1 MPETFR
7 PEEGESQEAE
17 AARRKLIGPRDD
29 RFYWYWLN
37 DPVFKPRETNL
48 WHYRYYDSPEGV
60 HMVGKWASLQRKTIP
75 VAFLMTFVE
84 GAHAKILKNPRKMGN
99 LFGKFAFV
107 SMYGSMV
114 FVTGAGL
121 TSNIRDNISDRM
133 NYVWPAPAAGAV
145 LGMTLHRLSYGI
157 IGSIAFSAAAYLCF
171 TEPKPGILM
180 SGKPCLFT
188 PN

>member
-7 PEEGESQEAE
+7 PEESESPEAE

-75 VAFLMTFVE
+75 V
-84 GAHAKILKNPRKMGN
+84 GNILKLLMIMGE
-99 LFGKFAFV
+99 
-107 SMYGSMV
+107 
-114 FVTGAGL
+114 
-121 TSNIRDNISDRM
+121 IQ
-133 NYVWPAPAAGAV
+133 W
-145 LGMTLHRLSYGI
+145 
-157 IGSIAFSAAAYLCF
+157 
-171 TEPKPGILM
+171 
-180 SGKPCLFT
+180 
-188 PN
+188 